1 VLWQPR
7 RAPSRMSY
15 EVRCAQMLPVFGRE
29 VEGGQRV
36 AIPQASANIEGMA
49 PPAFPSGDW
58 RGRQQDS
65 AIGTIGRAQ
74 WRASTLADRRQ
85 AGWLAKEP
93 ARTHWPTAPGA
104 DLAPHT
110 RD

>member
-1 VLWQPR
+1 
-7 RAPSRMSY
+7 
-15 EVRCAQMLPVFGRE
+15 MLPVFGRE

>member
-1 VLWQPR
+1 
-7 RAPSRMSY
+7 MSY

-49 PPAFPSGDW
+49 PPALPSGDW

-65 AIGTIGRAQ
+65 AIGTIDRAQ
-74 WRASTLADRRQ
+74 WRASTFADRRQ

-93 ARTHWPTAPGA
+93 ARTPWPTAPGA
-104 DLAPHT
+104 DLLRT
-110 RD
+110 LGIERVFGREGR